1 MPQTLFKRRD
11 DEVKRN
17 GVPFHSRPPI
27 SRNVSYGMHQRH
39 LNDKEEEW
47 SILKPGTSQLGNW
60 SESDLT
66 DSGKLAKN
74 IISNWPH
81 PPE

>member
-27 SRNVSYGMHQRH
+27 SKNVSYGMHQRH
-39 LNDKEEEW
+39 LNDKEQLLMEKYKCGYSTLVKHLIAERYNEEFNE
-47 SILKPGTSQLGNW
+47 K
-60 SESDLT
+60 
-66 DSGKLAKN
+66 KL
-74 IISNWPH
+74 P
-81 PPE
+81 

>member
-17 GVPFHSRPPI
+17 GVPFHSKPI

-39 LNDKEEEW
+39 LNIKEEELMKKYKCGY
-47 SILKPGTSQLGNW
+47 STLVKHLIAERYNEEFNTKKITL
-60 SESDLT
+60 
-66 DSGKLAKN
+66 
-74 IISNWPH
+74 I
-81 PPE
+81 